1 MEMATGKHKGIADL
15 EVTLDFIRQSPE
27 REGQIELI
35 VCRPAVG
42 ERQVLQVAALSPER
56 GLVGDNWQTRSSKRP
71 SANPDMQLTLMNAR
85 AIGAIAG
92 DKSLW
97 PMAGDQLY
105 VDLDL
110 SDRNLPPGTRLQV
123 GEAII
128 EVTAEPHL
136 GCRKFSDRYGKD
148 AVKFVN
154 SDLGKR
160 LNLRGI
166 NAKVISPG
174 SVSSGAPITKL

>member
-1 MEMATGKHKGIADL
+1 MAAGKHKCIADL
-15 EVTLDFIRQSPE
+15 EVTLDFIRQSSE
-27 REGQIELI
+27 RESRVELI
-35 VCRPAVG
+35 ACRPAVG
-42 ERQVLQVAALSPER
+42 ERRVLQVAELTLER
-56 GLVGDNWQTRSSKRP
+56 GLVGDNWQTRRSRGP

-97 PMAGDQLY
+97 PMAGDQFY
-105 VDLDL
+105 VDLNL
-110 SDRNLPPGTRLQV
+110 SQDNLPPGTRLQL

-154 SDLGKR
+154 SDLGKL

-174 SVSSGAPITKL
+174 SVSLGAPIIKL